1 MSQIKCAELIGISS
15 TALSNY
21 ETGKK
26 KPGLD
31 TIAKI
36 VKALDISI
44 DYLCYGTNPQLL
56 LTNSDSYGENL
67 INSIVALWEKDM
79 IDYIG
84 SSNQKTAI
92 FLKNADPQIL
102 KMWSQIQTFEQQQ
115 DMIPDPDSYKKT
127 IINSSIEIV
136 KNNEIYQKK
145 INEKL
150 AVVVRVS

>member
-1 MSQIKCAELIGISS
+1 M
-15 TALSNY
+15 
-21 ETGKK
+21 
-26 KPGLD
+26 
-31 TIAKI
+31 
-36 VKALDISI
+36 
-44 DYLCYGTNPQLL
+44 
-56 LTNSDSYGENL
+56 

-102 KMWSQIQTFEQQQ
+102 KMWSQIQTFEQQK

-150 AVVVRVS
+150 AVVVRVP